1 MSGTGWLPVTAIAFL
16 ATIVIAV
23 LASIGQGRDL
33 SAEAFLHRALQLQ
46 TTDFRTVHSTSTGT
60 VTMFNGD
67 VHRHHSEAM
76 RSHTGDLLWR
86 QWYEG
91 CTYPHARDTRLC
103 SIETVIHDIVRFEKM
118 DTSDGPGEWQVM
130 DECGYQCR
138 ATFDSGDFGIVVE
151 STFVVGDVVE
161 LERETIDGVAYR
173 RFQATRRPLERALRL
188 TESGEL
194 EPPEGLPEDL
204 SREDFIDSLRESA
217 ANQRFTE
224 VYWVRED
231 DGEIRRVE
239 RQWVSTY
246 TDVPES
252 GSALLPQRSKDIT
265 EHSRHSVPVEIR
277 PPP

>member
-1 MSGTGWLPVTAIAFL
+1 MSRTGWFPVTAIAIL
-16 ATIVIAV
+16 ATTVIAV
-23 LASIGQGRDL
+23 LASIGQGRES
-33 SAEAFLHRALQLQ
+33 SAEAFLQQALLSQEENDVSSSVL
-46 TTDFRTVHSTSTGT
+46 STATGK
-60 VTMFNGD
+60 VTMLNGD
-67 VHRHHSEAM
+67 VHRHHSEAV

-103 SIETVIHDIVRFEKM
+103 SIETVIHDNVRFEKM

-161 LERETIDGVAYR
+161 LERKTIDGVAYR

-194 EPPEGLPEDL
+194 EPPEGLSQQDY
-204 SREDFIDSLRESA
+204 IDSLLKAS
-217 ANQRFTE
+217 ANQRFTD
-224 VYWVRED
+224 VYWIRED

-239 RQWVSTY
+239 RQWVSTH
-246 TDVPES
+246 TDAPES
-252 GSALLPQRSKDIT
+252 AYAILPQRSTDVT
-265 EHSRHSVPVEIR
+265 EHYRHGVPVEIR
-277 PPP
+277 PPS